1 MLHRIVLGI
10 VALWSV
16 ALVVGPDICASEVV
30 AAGDTVQRKMDVQ
43 CADTLERKCGHPLWG
58 PEYYRQNWVKQLFAN
73 GFRINEPGI
82 NYPKFMR
89 FCLNVYNWGDRTFNS
104 YDPEYVVGTGK
115 NWKLYLNIHNW
126 AQSYALFF
134 PENLNVRMLSNVYS
148 DLGPSI
154 NFMAVGLS
162 YTFNAN
168 ELFGHPVAQ
177 RRNFDWNFT
186 CALFTFRYTRQSTG
200 GGVTIMNFGKYNDGH
215 HISQDFNDIRQ
226 KSTTIDGYY
235 FFNHRRYSHAA
246 AYCYSKY
253 QLKSAGTL
261 ICGINYERQDVGIN
275 FSSLPADMLE
285 YVPEG
290 RMDYK
295 FNYADYNIIVGY
307 GYNCVLTPRKWLFN
321 ITALPSIG
329 YKHVFRESSD
339 GRKDMFATN
348 MKLLFSFVYNYKAL
362 FSSLTGRFDGA
373 FYLGEAYTFF
383 NSNMSLSLTVGAR
396 F

>member
-30 AAGDTVQRKMDVQ
+30 AAGDTVQREMDVQ

-58 PEYYRQNWVKQLFAN
+58 SEYYRQKWVKQLFAN
-73 GFRINEPGI
+73 GFRIHEPGI

-89 FCLNVYNWGDRTFNS
+89 FCLKVYNWGDRTFNS

-115 NWKLYLNIHNW
+115 NWKLYLNSHNW

-226 KSTTIDGYY
+226 KSTTIDG
-235 FFNHRRYSHAA
+235 
-246 AYCYSKY
+246 
-253 QLKSAGTL
+253 
-261 ICGINYERQDVGIN
+261 
-275 FSSLPADMLE
+275 
-285 YVPEG
+285 
-290 RMDYK
+290 
-295 FNYADYNIIVGY
+295 
-307 GYNCVLTPRKWLFN
+307 
-321 ITALPSIG
+321 
-329 YKHVFRESSD
+329 
-339 GRKDMFATN
+339 
-348 MKLLFSFVYNYKAL
+348 
-362 FSSLTGRFDGA
+362 
-373 FYLGEAYTFF
+373 
-383 NSNMSLSLTVGAR
+383 
-396 F
+396 

>member
-30 AAGDTVQRKMDVQ
+30 AAGDTVQREMDVQ

-115 NWKLYLNIHNW
+115 NWKLYLNSHNW

-348 MKLLFSFVYNYKAL
+348 MKLLFSFVYNYKGV
-362 FSSLTGRFDGA
+362 FS
-373 FYLGEAYTFF
+373 
-383 NSNMSLSLTVGAR
+383 
-396 F
+396 